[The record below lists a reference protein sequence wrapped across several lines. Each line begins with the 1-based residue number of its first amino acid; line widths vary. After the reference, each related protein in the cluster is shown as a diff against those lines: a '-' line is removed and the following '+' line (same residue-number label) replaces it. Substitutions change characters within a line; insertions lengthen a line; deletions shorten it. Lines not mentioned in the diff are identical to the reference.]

1 MTVPVAAK
9 MFQQFHPLSPHQ
21 TILMHSA
28 FIYCTFPLVRISIT
42 IFAGRTFYL
51 TSNLK
56 FHSSPRKPKVFEQQ
70 RLKRRR
76 NPSTVNCKTLHLTAA
91 SCNPQ
96 GDSVLRLLGT
106 QTGLFFQQ
114 ILLLFLQ
121 KGKERK
127 EKVSN
132 PKRTPYREQNIDEEL
147 LCP

>member
-9 MFQQFHPLSPHQ
+9 MFQFPKFHSLSPHQ

-28 FIYCTFPLVRISIT
+28 FIYYTFPLVRISII

-56 FHSSPRKPKVFEQQ
+56 FHSSPRKPKVFEYQ

-76 NPSTVNCKTLHLTAA
+76 NPSTVNCKTLHLAAA

-96 GDSVLRLLGT
+96 GDSILRLLGT

-114 ILLLFLQ
+114 IHLLFSQ
-121 KGKERK
+121 KVKERE

-132 PKRTPYREQNIDEEL
+132 PPKNPLQRT
-147 LCP
+147 

>member
-28 FIYCTFPLVRISIT
+28 FIYYTFPVVRISIT

-106 QTGLFFQQ
+106 QTGLFF
-114 ILLLFLQ
+114 LANTPLVPSERE
-121 KGKERK
+121 GKERK
-127 EKVSN
+127 SLKPQKN
-132 PKRTPYREQNIDEEL
+132 PLQRTKH
-147 LCP
+147 